1 MLGKAQEAAKMFQKA
16 LETSAPSLAPALQD
30 VPAYYAVA
38 DAYAGLGDAAAAQAR
53 AAKTKTGQVDFLTKA
68 EQSYSKSLE
77 YWQKIPNPARLSPGI
92 FLVQTQK
99 EVAQNLERTKGHLEA
114 ARAQ

>member
-1 MLGKAQEAAKMFQKA
+1 MLQKG
-16 LETSAPSLAPALQD
+16 LETSASSLAPALQD

-53 AAKTKTGQVDFLTKA
+53 AARTKTEQVDFYTKA
-68 EQSYSKSLE
+68 DESYSKSLE
-77 YWQKIPNPARLSPGI
+77 YWQKIPNPSRLSPGI
-92 FLVQTQK
+92 FLVQSQK
-99 EVAQNLERTKGHLEA
+99 EVAQNLERTKGQLEA